1 MYLSESDS
9 QELSVLKF
17 LEWQIEHQNP
27 TISLISELMFNYVLP
42 VYFFK
47 IGVRCNDEDLI
58 DIARFKSEDLFYAFK
73 HPFYSDVSHRDLRNH
88 VVYRPSVWE
97 Y

>member
-1 MYLSESDS
+1 
-9 QELSVLKF
+9 
-17 LEWQIEHQNP
+17 
-27 TISLISELMFNYVLP
+27 MFNYVLP

-58 DIARFKSEDLFYAFK
+58 DTARFKSEDLFYAFK
-73 HPFYSDVSHRDLRNH
+73 HPFYSDVSHCDLRNH

-97 Y
+97 YWNKHMSFSTAKVPRKSQGADFILEVKVKC